1 MEKIG
6 IRYCFILPDGSEE
19 VFNLQLDAQDLDLV
33 GNSPDA
39 LPAWTILHFHQCPN
53 CPLTA
58 DTHPNCPIAVN
69 LVNIVKRFDRLLSHK
84 EIHLDV
90 VMEERSVSQD
100 TTAQQGISSLMGLVM
115 ATSGCPHTAFFKP
128 MARFH
133 LPLASEEETTYRATS
148 MYLLAQ
154 YFLKKEGQNADLE
167 LKGLREIYHN
177 MHTINTAI
185 AERLR
190 GASETDST
198 LNAIVLLD
206 MFALTVPHVIEESLE
221 DIRHLFAPSLM
232 GSLTGTLPASPVL

>member
-1 MEKIG
+1 MENVD
-6 IRYCFILPDGSEE
+6 IRYCFVLPDGSEE
-19 VFNLQLDAQDLDLV
+19 VFELQLDAQTLDLV
-33 GNSPDA
+33 RNSPDA

-69 LVNIVKRFDRLLSHK
+69 LVEIVKPFDRLISHK
-84 EIHLDV
+84 EIHIDV
-90 VMEERSVSQD
+90 ITEERSVSQD
-100 TTAQQGISSLMGLVM
+100 TTVQEGVSSLMGLVM

-133 LPLASEEETTYRATS
+133 LPLASEEETVYRATS

-177 MHTINTAI
+177 MHTVNTAI

-198 LNAIVLLD
+198 VNAIVLLD
-206 MFALTVPHVIEESLE
+206 MYALTLPYVIDESLE
-221 DIRHLFAPSLM
+221 EIRHLFRPFLM
-232 GSLTGTLPASPVL
+232 KSLTSSG